1 MADLA
6 VDATGPEWLVARRNA
21 ASELAASL
29 PLPGPK
35 DKGWEFTDLSK
46 VDLDAFPAVSPAV
59 TGFETSSDGVVVLPL
74 AEAAESHR
82 EIVEKHLGSLVADK
96 DPFVARNDRDWKD
109 GVFVYVPAGQR
120 LEGELQLD
128 IAQEQSGST
137 VTWRTLIVVEEGGE
151 AEVWERF
158 ISPDGTEGIFNGV
171 TELVVGQGATLRYI
185 CQQDL
190 ADEGLI
196 FATQRGI
203 VARDGNLEWV
213 SLGFGSGN
221 GKVRMETKLDGPGA
235 DAKVTGAYASNGSQ
249 HIDYDT
255 IQEHAAPH
263 TTSDLAFR
271 GVLGDSSTTVWRG
284 MIIVDKEAQQ
294 TDAFQENRN
303 LLLTRQA
310 HADAIPGLEIEADDV
325 RCTHAAAIAQ
335 VDEEQ
340 LFYLRSRGLDEDD
353 GTRLVVEGFLA
364 ELTER
369 LPEGEA
375 SDRLSET
382 LGERLAELLA

>member
-1 MADLA
+1 MADSTAAAAEPQWLA
-6 VDATGPEWLVARRNA
+6 ARRDA
-21 ASELAASL
+21 ARTLAGSL

-35 DKGWEFTDLSK
+35 DKGWEFTSLG
-46 VDLDAFPAVSPAV
+46 DLDLDSYSAARPVV
-59 TGFETSSDGVVVLPL
+59 TGLETSTESVVVLPL
-74 AEAAESHR
+74 AQAV
-82 EIVEKHLGSLVADK
+82 VEYADVVDKHLGTTVADE
-96 DPFVARNDRDWKD
+96 DPFVSRNARDWSE
-109 GVFVYVPAGQR
+109 GLFVYVPAGAK
-120 LEGELQLD
+120 LDGELRLD
-128 IAQEQSGST
+128 ISQEEDGSL
-137 VTWRTLIVVEEGGE
+137 VNWRTLIVVEDGGE

-158 ISPDGTEGIFNGV
+158 TSPDGTTGVFNGV
-171 TELVVGQGATLRYI
+171 TELIVGDNANLRYI

-196 FATQRGI
+196 FATQRGVI
-203 VARDGNLEWV
+203 GRDGNLEWV
-213 SLGFGSGN
+213 TLGFGSAN
-221 GKVRMETKLDGPGA
+221 GKVRMETKLAGPGA
-235 DAKVTGAYASNGSQ
+235 NAKVTGAYASNGSQ

-303 LLLTRQA
+303 LLLTRAA

-335 VDEEQ
+335 VDAEQ

-353 GTRLVVEGFLA
+353 GKRLVVEGFLA

-375 SDRLSET
+375 SEQLSTALADRL
-382 LGERLAELLA
+382 AVLLD